1 MSAFSVGGAGR
12 DFVESS
18 RCTATNGASRPGS
31 VTRSRHGTAR
41 DAHGTYP
48 TVTSLPSVSSVGA
61 LAMIFG
67 SASWASASAKSFGTL
82 MSTHRNQRVLRVLL
96 RVSASLL
103 VLMVLATTAAPVP
116 AATATTV
123 SWADMTSSARG
134 GYGRCAKHVSAGKY
148 RPCHD
153 LFESS
158 AYSTARVVA
167 KSPTGNVAADQ
178 KDPNLESQT
187 GRASTAHIFV
197 NPSRPAAVWN

>member
-1 MSAFSVGGAGR
+1 MGGGISSVFSVGGAGR
-12 DFVESS
+12 NFVESS

-41 DAHGTYP
+41 DVHGTYP

-67 SASWASASAKSFGTL
+67 SAWWASASAKSFGTL

-134 GYGRCAKHVSAGKY
+134 GFGRCK
-148 RPCHD
+148 
-153 LFESS
+153 
-158 AYSTARVVA
+158 ARVRRQIPTLPRSIRIQCLFDRSSGGQ
-167 KSPTGNVAADQ
+167 KSDR
-178 KDPNLESQT
+178 KRR
-187 GRASTAHIFV
+187 GR
-197 NPSRPAAVWN
+197 PKGPKP